1 VQKKCYSRIIKITHL
16 MKSKFYFN
24 QYVVSN
30 NMLLLS
36 EGTRIA
42 RNSMGTP
49 QNDTLVSGAYMGV
62 HIYSNF
68 RYRIFLDTQRHDY
81 PGTHNFYIIKIL
93 SSVDWYH
100 PWKFLIFCKRYTP
113 SILFLLSLLTF
124 LLCLIIR
131 LILKN

>member
-1 VQKKCYSRIIKITHL
+1 
-16 MKSKFYFN
+16 MKSKIYFN

-100 PWKFLIFCKRYTP
+100 PWKFLIFCKRYTS
-113 SILFLLSLLTF
+113 SILFF
-124 LLCLIIR
+124 IIA
-131 LILKN
+131 IEFFVMFDHPSYLKNLKFIIYFINFFIK